1 VWRDFARSRSG
12 SGGRAEV
19 ARRGGLMTSDA
30 NRTCRSSC
38 DSGSGLERSYSA
50 PGIFDV
56 ALCRT
61 GGGDGV
67 PVNPVSERDRNK
79 NNITYALVN
88 RFPSYRRIPDAYT
101 IPAGLRSESERFCS
115 RMG

>member
-1 VWRDFARSRSG
+1 VERDFARSRSG

-56 ALCRT
+56 ART

-67 PVNPVSERDRNK
+67 PVNPVSERDRTK

-88 RFPSYRRIPDAYT
+88 RFPSHRRIPDAYT
-101 IPAGLRSESERFCS
+101 AGLRSESERFCS